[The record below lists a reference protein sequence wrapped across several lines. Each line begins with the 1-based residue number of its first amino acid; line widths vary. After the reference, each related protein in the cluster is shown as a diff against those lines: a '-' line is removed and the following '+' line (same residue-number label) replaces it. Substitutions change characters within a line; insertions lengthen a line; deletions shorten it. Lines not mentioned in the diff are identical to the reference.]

1 LFQPL
6 TNRAISSGAITIRGG
21 NIAAENICP
30 LSKQTKRGL
39 LNGVSF
45 QFKETVLIAGRT
57 FTSKRNRHFVE
68 KNRETWQQNAA
79 QELTTVDQL

>member
-1 LFQPL
+1 V
-6 TNRAISSGAITIRGG
+6 GAITIRRG
-21 NIAAENICP
+21 NIAAESFCP

-39 LNGVSF
+39 INGASF

-57 FTSKRNRHFVE
+57 FTLKRNRHFVKE
-68 KNRETWQQNAA
+68 NRETWQQDAA